1 MQMTVLLTNPQGPGQ
16 IWFHFSV
23 MHLSIPSYFMV
34 HDDSSSSSRDVSIPA
49 NRHEGEIK
57 KKKKK
62 NGQRASPTLFLQN
75 IETLSSLRHRN
86 TSG

>member
-23 MHLSIPSYFMV
+23 MHLSILSYFMV

-62 NGQRASPTLFLQN
+62 KTGKGHPP
-75 IETLSSLRHRN
+75 LSFYK
-86 TSG
+86 T

>member
-1 MQMTVLLTNPQGPGQ
+1 MQMTVLLTNPQAPGQ

-62 NGQRASPTLFLQN
+62 TSKGHPP
-75 IETLSSLRHRN
+75 LSFYK
-86 TSG
+86 T